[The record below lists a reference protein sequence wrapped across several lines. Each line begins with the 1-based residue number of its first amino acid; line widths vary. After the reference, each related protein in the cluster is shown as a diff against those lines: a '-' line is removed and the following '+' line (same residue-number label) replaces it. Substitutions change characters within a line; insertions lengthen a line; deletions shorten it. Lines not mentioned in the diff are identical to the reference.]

1 MELQVYNIKGEAIGR
16 TVKLDDEIFG
26 IEPNTHA
33 IYLDVKRIMAN
44 RRQGTSKAKHRGE
57 IAGSTRKIRP
67 QKGTGG
73 ARFGSIKN
81 PLFRGGGRVFG
92 PVPRDY
98 SIKINKKVKILAR
111 KSALSSKAK
120 ENSIIIVD
128 NVDFDTPKTK
138 NFIELKKN
146 FNILEKKLLLILN
159 KNKNNVTLSARNL
172 KCSNILSASQINTY
186 DILNANVL
194 MIEEEALKS
203 IEQTLK
209 VTEK

>member
-1 MELQVYNIKGEAIGR
+1 MELQVYNIKGETVGR
-16 TVKLDDEIFG
+16 TVKLNDDIFG
-26 IEPNTHA
+26 IEPNNHA
-33 IYLDVKRIMAN
+33 IYLDVKRILAN
-44 RRQGTSKAKHRGE
+44 RRQGTSKTKHRGE

-98 SIKINKKVKILAR
+98 SIKINKKVKALAR

-120 ENSIIIVD
+120 ENAIIIVD
-128 NVDFDTPKTK
+128 KVDFDSPKTK
-138 NFIELKKN
+138 NFVQLKKN
-146 FNILEKKLLLILN
+146 FNITEKKLLLILN
-159 KNKNNVTLSARNL
+159 EIKNNVILSARNL
-172 KCSNILSASQINTY
+172 KCSNILSVSQLNTY

-194 MIEEEALKS
+194 MMEEEALKS
-203 IEQTLK
+203 LEQILNT
-209 VTEK
+209 